1 MRGRLS
7 SGRSV
12 IAAATAAA
20 ILFLGAIPAA
30 APAAAHENAP
40 PVILDP
46 PEVRPGGVV
55 TVRLEERSPDA
66 AVELFL
72 VSGDHRL
79 SLGLVQTDGEGHAS
93 VAVAIPAELV
103 AGLYAISA
111 LDGSSPSV
119 SAALA
124 VDGPPIPADGGA
136 PGPKDEDDP
145 LLVALPS
152 GWQQSLSQPAV
163 TAVPV
168 TVTQPAPPAAPLPVG
183 ALALVLLVVLG
194 AAAWAVLSARRPASS

>member
-1 MRGRLS
+1 MRGRLPI
-7 SGRSV
+7 GRSA

-55 TVRLEERSPDA
+55 TVRLEDRSPDA
-66 AVELFL
+66 DVELFL
-72 VSGDHRL
+72 ASGDHRL
-79 SLGLVQTDGEGHAS
+79 SLGVVRTDGEGHAS
-93 VAVAIPAELV
+93 VAVAIPAELP

-111 LDGSSPSV
+111 LDGSSPPV
-119 SAALA
+119 SAPLA
-124 VDGPPIPADGGA
+124 VNGPPIPADGGV

-152 GWQQSLSQPAV
+152 DWQRSLSGPAV

-168 TVTQPAPPAAPLPVG
+168 TVTQPAPLGVSLPGGALAVGFLVVVVAA
-183 ALALVLLVVLG
+183 ALALV
-194 AAAWAVLSARRPASS
+194 AARRPASS